1 MSWFTEALCLTWE
14 CAIDHDVEKSAH
26 SAGSPTQYSKLACHE
41 SWCMMQIIA
50 TVHVVE
56 LEYLHRNHPHF
67 RSAQY
72 LNSTLPFHNAF
83 ATFYCCP
90 CPSQKILHS
99 RHGVS
104 ALSDFHCQSLLA
116 ADSQEHQLSSYHFIF
131 SRFWKN
137 ECIHCSIL
145 LNVILAHIAQ

>member
-1 MSWFTEALCLTWE
+1 MSLIHWSSMSDMRMCYWSRCWE
-14 CAIDHDVEKSAH
+14 VGTFCWVSNSVLEV
-26 SAGSPTQYSKLACHE
+26 GMP
-41 SWCMMQIIA
+41 WCMMQIIA